1 MEADFFTALGQYFL
15 NLKTTDS
22 GQQLLAEAEIRNPWF
37 TRAELEYC
45 LDAWIAALQPE
56 AVAAWL
62 KDLKPAKN
70 PRKVGILM
78 AGNIPMVGLHDLL
91 CVLASGHHAI
101 VKLSTDDQVLMR
113 AVMRFAREYG
123 ITQGQNMTET
133 EQLKGVEAA
142 IATGSNNS
150 ARYFKQYFGH
160 LPHIIRKNRNS
171 VAFISPNEPEST
183 LQELADDIF
192 HYFGL
197 GCRNVT
203 HLFLPEGFNPRRLF
217 PNFESWAHII
227 NHNKYANNYHYHRAI
242 LLMNLD
248 VHLDNGF
255 VLLKE
260 DVKLYSPVGILH
272 YSFYND
278 EAHAESIINQ
288 QREEIQCVVGTAAFC
303 DTLPGNSQRPSLAD
317 YADGVNTLEWLQSL
331 S

>member
-1 MEADFFTALGQYFL
+1 MEADFFTALGQHFSA
-15 NLKTTDS
+15 LKNSET

-62 KDLKPAKN
+62 KELKPAQH
-70 PRKVGILM
+70 PQKVGILM

-91 CVLASGHHAI
+91 CVLASGHHAL
-101 VKLSTDDQVLMR
+101 VKLSSDDQVLMR
-113 AVMRFAREYG
+113 EVLRFAQAYG
-123 ITQGQNMTET
+123 LPAAQQLTEV

-171 VAFISPNEPEST
+171 VAFISPHEPEST
-183 LQELADDIF
+183 LQALPDDIF

-203 HLFLPEGFNPRRLF
+203 HLFLPEGFDPRRLF
-217 PNFESWAHII
+217 PYFESWVHII

-278 EAHAESIINQ
+278 ETNAEKAINAH
-288 QREEIQCVVGTAAFC
+288 RDEIQCIVGTAAFC
-303 DTLPGNSQRPSLAD
+303 DTLPGTSQCPGLND
-317 YADGVNTLEWLQSL
+317 YADGVNTLNWLMQL
-331 S
+331 G